1 MSKWLKYSL
10 PALFSLVL
18 GTLSAQTDPVRSA
31 FESTVAP
38 FLKNHC
44 QKCHGPDKQKSDR
57 RFDQL
62 VFPVSNDEQ
71 LADYQDILDQLNLG
85 EMPPEDEP
93 RPKPEEIQKVVAWL
107 TGAIADAHSNRQSTG
122 GETVL
127 RRLNRREYRNTV
139 GDLLH
144 LNLDAFDPTEGFPS
158 DKEIHHLDNQGHAL
172 VTSGFLLDQYLR
184 AADLVIEKAFP
195 LLEKP
200 TSREWIQNDN
210 FEQGEF
216 TGFITEV
223 LTRESIDK
231 PLRSMRGNLKSLTG
245 SLNPEQ
251 TAKRRNTIKQQFE
264 STLQSAESIPYEIRL
279 YEHPRTQRHMGSYGY
294 MSKLSQGV
302 PADGYYFFAFDA
314 TALNRVPPYEKNFSE
329 TRTEE
334 PFRLAVVPGNE
345 EVGPLHLPQ
354 PLEPR
359 LAHFE
364 LVDVKR
370 KKYKARIWLNKGSTP
385 RLIFLNG
392 SHRARSAHI
401 EASHFLRQQ
410 NGLPALQSGNENLL
424 YGLHKAKLPQVRIHH
439 MYLSGPIVDQ
449 WPTRIQKEVL
459 GGGSFD
465 STKIRDYLSG
475 FLKRAYRRK
484 PTEAQVDAVQRVYLA
499 RMSKGIDSWQ
509 AFKDSLKAALC
520 SPGFIYLQEEAVSE
534 TGKLDSHAIASRLS
548 YFLWSSLP
556 DAELTKLADKGSLS
570 DPAVVLA
577 QAKRMLADPKSERFV
592 DGFLDAW
599 LTLDN
604 LGSTPPDERRFKEYY
619 VDHLGPAMRKETHLF
634 FRHLLD
640 QNRPTSEFLTAEY
653 TFVNPALARLYHI
666 DAPHP
671 EFNDPNSFIK
681 VSTDGKPRGGLL
693 GQASIHTVTANGVDT
708 SPIIRGVWLL
718 ENLLGTPPAP
728 PPPDIEPIE
737 PDTRGSTTIRDQ
749 MERHRSDPTCAECH
763 RKIDP
768 LGFALENFDAI
779 GRFRT
784 TYGPKKNIDASGVLP
799 GGQEFNSLG
808 EFMWHFR
815 NEHPKFI
822 RALTNKLMEYALG
835 RQMEISDRPTI
846 DQILKKVE
854 KENLGFRDLVI
865 EVVNSDLFVNP

>member
-1 MSKWLKYSL
+1 MVIGS
-10 PALFSLVL
+10 
-18 GTLSAQTDPVRSA
+18 LSAQSDSFETA
-31 FESTVAP
+31 FGSTVAP

-44 QKCHGPDKQKSDR
+44 QKCHGPEKQKSDR
-57 RFDQL
+57 RFDRL
-62 VFPVSNDEQ
+62 VFPVINDEQ

-85 EMPPEDEP
+85 EMPPEDQP
-93 RPKPEEIQKVVAWL
+93 RPKPEQIQKVVAWL
-107 TGAIADAHSNRQSTG
+107 TGAIADAQSNRQSTG

-172 VTSGFLLDQYLR
+172 VTSGFLLDQYLK
-184 AADLVIEKAFP
+184 AADSVIEKAFP
-195 LLEKP
+195 SLEKP
-200 TSREWIQNDN
+200 STREWIQNDN
-210 FEQGEF
+210 FQQGEF
-216 TGFITEV
+216 TGFITEL

-231 PLRSMRGNLKSLTG
+231 PLRLMRGNLKSLTG
-245 SLNPEQ
+245 SIDPDQ
-251 TAKRRNTIKQQFE
+251 TAKRRNVIRQQFE

-314 TALNRVPPYEKNFSE
+314 TALNRVPPYGKNFSE
-329 TRTEE
+329 TRTDE

-354 PLEPR
+354 PMEPR

-364 LVDVKR
+364 LVDGKR

-385 RLIFLNG
+385 RVIFLNG
-392 SHRARSAHI
+392 SHKARSAHI
-401 EASHFLRQQ
+401 EAARFLRQRD
-410 NGLPALQSGNENLL
+410 GLPPLESGNENLL

-439 MYLSGPIVDQ
+439 MYLRGPIIDH
-449 WPTRIQKEVL
+449 WPTRTQKDVV

-465 STKIRDYLSG
+465 PEKIRGYLTG
-475 FLKRAYRRK
+475 FLKRAYRRN
-484 PTEAQVDAVQRVYLA
+484 PTEGQVDAVQKVYLGRIA
-499 RMSKGIDSWQ
+499 KGVDSWQ

-520 SPGFIYLQEEAVSE
+520 SPGFIYLQEEALSE

-548 YFLWSSLP
+548 YFLWSSMP

-570 DPAVVLA
+570 DPAVVFA
-577 QAKRMLADPKSERFV
+577 QAKRMLTDPKSARFV

-604 LGSTPPDERRFKEYY
+604 LGSMPPDESRFKEYY

-634 FRHLLD
+634 FRHLLH
-640 QNRPTSEFLTAEY
+640 QNLPTSEFLTAPY

-671 EFNDPNSFIK
+671 EFNDPNSFVK
-681 VSTDGKPRGGLL
+681 VSTEGKPRGGLL

-779 GRFRT
+779 GRYRS
-784 TYGPKKNIDASGVLP
+784 TYGPRKKIDASGVLP
-799 GGQEFNSLG
+799 GGKEFQDLG
-808 EFMWHFR
+808 GFMWHFR
-815 NEHPKFI
+815 NEHPKFV

-835 RQMEISDRPTI
+835 RQMEISDRPEI
-846 DQILKKVE
+846 DRILNRVE
-854 KENLGFRDLVI
+854 REKLGLRDLVLAVTVS
-865 EVVNSDLFVNP
+865 ELFTQP